1 MTRVTLAVLA
11 ALLATTG
18 LAPTAQTSPIKALV
32 GGTLIDGFG
41 GPSDPQQRDHHRGR
55 ADQGGRPGRH
65 AGGAGGR
72 GGDLHRRHERAPR
85 PLGHA
90 RPPDDQRARR
100 LRPLGQDLPGAVRA
114 GDHAGVRQAAAAGRR
129 HQRPRPRARRSR
141 PASTSATGSTR
152 ARFPGPTLYVSGP
165 FIQKAPYPGHRAV
178 SLGRQRRRR
187 RARQG
192 RQAGR
197 RRRRL
202 HQADRPGPDDPGRG
216 RAPSSTRR
224 TSAA

>member
-41 GPSDPQQRDHHRGR
+41 GPPIRNSVDPHRGR
-55 ADQGGRPGRH
+55 ADHGGGPGRH
-65 AGGAGGR
+65 AGGAAGR
-72 GGDLHRRHERAPR
+72 RGHLHRRHERAPR

-100 LRPLGQDLPGAVRA
+100 LRALGQDLPGAVRV
-114 GDHAGVRQAAAAGRR
+114 GDHAGLREPAADGRR
-129 HQRPRPRARRSR
+129 HQRARPRRAARGQHQRPRPHQRRQDSRADPVRLRAVHPEGAVSR
-141 PASTSATGSTR
+141 D
-152 ARFPGPTLYVSGP
+152 
-165 FIQKAPYPGHRAV
+165 RAV
-178 SLGRQRRRR
+178 SLGRQRGRR

-192 RQAGR
+192 RQSSR
-197 RRRRL
+197 T
-202 HQADRPGPDDPGRG
+202 
-216 RAPSSTRR
+216 RASTASS
-224 TSAA
+224 